1 MVSATS
7 QSPTLEQKDQLEI
20 EFEKNELVRKGRLL
34 RSVCLI
40 LAITYAATIP
50 AYLGL
55 AVFMN
60 QQPLIFGAGLSSLSL
75 VGFVVSYRLAGKIYS
90 RIISW
95 LVTAALFLNVGF
107 ALWIM
112 GTECAIDLALFIP
125 IGLAI
130 GLMSIA
136 EVWLITGLSL
146 LIGIAI
152 YVCEHLLKVYSP
164 PLGLSSEQQAIVSI
178 ISIIFVL
185 PVTVWLLV
193 IPLRSQITAIRSQNQ
208 RLKLALGEIE
218 TRQRTGQQFSQQVL
232 MLASQLNTSA
242 SQQAAGTQEQV
253 AAVSEVTT
261 SLEELNESASQIA
274 ASAASASEAANQ
286 TVQVATQVRET
297 NELVKSAVTEGN
309 QAVEQ
314 AVESVARVRNR
325 IELLGQRLLHLTEQ
339 TRQVSSIIDIIEEI
353 ADETHLLALNA
364 SIEAAGGILNE
375 DTSEAA
381 ARTTSR
387 GERFGVIALEV
398 KNLSDR
404 SREATEEVRQGI
416 AEMQG
421 AVAAAVLVAEEGK
434 KETSAA
440 LSRSQIAGA
449 VIEKLNEVI
458 SSSVSRADQILSSV
472 EEVNL
477 RCDEISVATSQQ
489 RTANQQIL
497 YTMRNIVE
505 VSQQSAGV
513 VTELSETANRVNTH
527 ITELSQV
534 FDKPMES
541 VRTNGL
547 VPALA

>member
-1 MVSATS
+1 MASATS
-7 QSPTLEQKDQLEI
+7 QSQPLEQKDELEL
-20 EFEKNELVRKGRLL
+20 EFEKNEIIRKARLL
-34 RSVCLI
+34 RSVGLI
-40 LAITYAATIP
+40 LAITYCLVGPIYIA
-50 AYLGL
+50 L
-55 AVFMN
+55 ALIMN
-60 QQPLIFGAGLSSLSL
+60 EPPLFFGAGLAALSTL
-75 VGFVVSYRLAGKIYS
+75 GFAIAHRLSRQSYS
-90 RIISW
+90 RAISW
-95 LVTAALFLNVGF
+95 IVMVILYLNVAF

-112 GTECAIDLALFIP
+112 GTECSIALALFLP
-125 IGLAI
+125 ISLAI
-130 GLMSIA
+130 GLMSVT
-136 EVWLITGLSL
+136 EVWLITGFSL
-146 LIGIAI
+146 LIGVIV
-152 YVCEHLLKVYSP
+152 YSCQNLLKIYSP
-164 PLGLSSEQQAIVSI
+164 PLNFSPEEQATISILCIAIVI
-178 ISIIFVL
+178 
-185 PVTVWLLV
+185 PVAVWILV
-193 IPLRSQITAIRSQNQ
+193 IPIKSQIGAIRSQNR

-232 MLASQLNTSA
+232 TLASQLNTTA
-242 SQQAAGTQEQV
+242 SQQVAGTQEQV

-286 TVQVATQVRET
+286 TVQVATEVRET
-297 NELVKSAVTEGN
+297 NEVVKSAVTEGN

-314 AVESVARVRNR
+314 AIDSVARVRNR

-364 SIEAAGGILNE
+364 SIEAAGGISHE
-375 DTSEAA
+375 ESSDATT
-381 ARTTSR
+381 RTTSR
-387 GERFGVIALEV
+387 GDRFGVIALEV

-458 SSSVSRADQILSSV
+458 SSSVSRADQILTSV

-497 YTMRNIVE
+497 FTMRNIVE

-513 VTELSETANRVNTH
+513 VTELSETAHRVNSH
-527 ITELSQV
+527 VNELNQV
-534 FDKPMES
+534 FDKPIES
-541 VRTNGL
+541 IRATGL
-547 VPALA
+547 VSVPA